1 MIGKM
6 YAIKSFEELLNEE
19 LYQIL
24 RLRSEVFVVEQN
36 CVFQD
41 MDNKDQES
49 LHVMHYVDHTLAAY
63 TRILPKGLNFEEV
76 SIGRVITSPVYR
88 GLGLGKEIMEK
99 SIAVC
104 EKHFGSTPIRI
115 GAQHYLKKF
124 YNELGFVEIGE
135 VYIEDG
141 IEHIEMVRNSNI

>member
-1 MIGKM
+1 MEKI
-6 YAIKSFEELLNEE
+6 YPIKSFKELSNEE

-24 RLRSEVFVVEQN
+24 KLRSEVFVVEQH

-49 LHVMHYVDHTLAAY
+49 LHVMCYIDDKLAAY
-63 TRILPKGLNFEEV
+63 TRVLPEGLSFEEV
-76 SIGRVITSPVYR
+76 SIGRVITSPLYR
-88 GLGLGKEIMEK
+88 GLGLGKEIMEQ

-104 EKHFGSTPIRI
+104 EKLFGITPIRI
-115 GAQHYLKKF
+115 GAQLYLKKF
-124 YNELGFVEIGE
+124 YNEFGFVEIGD

-141 IEHIEMVRNSNI
+141 IVHIEMVRNSNN

>member
-1 MIGKM
+1 MEKI
-6 YAIKSFEELLNEE
+6 YAIKSFKELSNEE

-24 RLRSEVFVVEQN
+24 KLRSEVFVVEQH

-49 LHVMHYVDHTLAAY
+49 LHVMCYIDDKLAAY
-63 TRILPKGLNFEEV
+63 TRVLPEGLSFEEV
-76 SIGRVITSPVYR
+76 SIGRVITSPLYR
-88 GLGLGKEIMEK
+88 GLGLGKEIMEQ

-104 EKHFGSTPIRI
+104 EKLFGIKPIRI
-115 GAQHYLKKF
+115 GAQLYLKKF
-124 YNELGFVEIGE
+124 YNEFGFVEIGD

-141 IEHIEMVRNSNI
+141 IVHIEMVRNSNN

>member
-1 MIGKM
+1 MGKM
-6 YAIKSFEELLNEE
+6 YAIKSFEELSNEE

-49 LHVMHYVDHTLAAY
+49 LHVMCYIDDKLAAY
-63 TRILPKGLNFEEV
+63 TRILPQGLSFEEV
-76 SIGRVITSPVYR
+76 SIGRVITSPFYR
-88 GLGLGKEIMEK
+88 GLGLGKEIMER

-104 EKHFGSTPIRI
+104 EKQFGSRPIRI

-124 YNELGFVEIGE
+124 YNELGFVEIGN

-141 IEHIEMVRNSNI
+141 IEHIEMVKNSNI

>member
-1 MIGKM
+1 MEKI
-6 YAIKSFEELLNEE
+6 YAIKSFKELSNEE

-24 RLRSEVFVVEQN
+24 KLRSEVFVVEQH

-49 LHVMHYVDHTLAAY
+49 LHVMCYIDDKLAAY
-63 TRILPKGLNFEEV
+63 TRVLPEGLSFEEV
-76 SIGRVITSPVYR
+76 SIGRVITSPLYR
-88 GLGLGKEIMEK
+88 GLGLGKEIIEQ

-104 EKHFGSTPIRI
+104 EKLFGIKPIRI
-115 GAQHYLKKF
+115 GAQLYLKKF
-124 YNELGFVEIGE
+124 YNEFGFVEIGD

-141 IEHIEMVRNSNI
+141 IVHIEMVRNSNN